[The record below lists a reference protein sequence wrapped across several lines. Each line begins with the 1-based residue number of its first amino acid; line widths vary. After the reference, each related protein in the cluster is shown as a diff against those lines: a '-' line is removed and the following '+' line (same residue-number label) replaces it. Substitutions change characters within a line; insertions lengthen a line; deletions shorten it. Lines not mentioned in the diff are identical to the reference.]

1 MYSLSLRPGNSPLSY
16 DNVVGRLQHFGF
28 PPCCYP
34 SYRIPTFILV
44 GLFPTEQYSPSLDA
58 LGIENFLGQ
67 KPSLIRRLLNPI
79 QGEVQENIRSYL
91 QYPFFCHRLVSHANW
106 FSYISR

>member
-44 GLFPTEQYSPSLDA
+44 GLSPTEQYSPSLDA
-58 LGIENFLGQ
+58 LSTEKIVANNEQPRSFMSYVSP
-67 KPSLIRRLLNPI
+67 PSSLSAIN
-79 QGEVQENIRSYL
+79 QQVVGYL
-91 QYPFFCHRLVSHANW
+91 R
-106 FSYISR
+106 

>member
-58 LGIENFLGQ
+58 LGNIKYSQETTVKSTN
-67 KPSLIRRLLNPI
+67 SMRR
-79 QGEVQENIRSYL
+79 YL
-91 QYPFFCHRLVSHANW
+91 V
-106 FSYISR
+106 

>member
-44 GLFPTEQYSPSLDA
+44 GLSPTEQYLPSLDA
-58 LGIENFLGQ
+58 LGSEKVTVHGD
-67 KPSLIRRLLNPI
+67 K
-79 QGEVQENIRSYL
+79 VVYK
-91 QYPFFCHRLVSHANW
+91 VS
-106 FSYISR
+106 IKV

>member
-44 GLFPTEQYSPSLDA
+44 GLSPTEQYSPSLDP
-58 LGIENFLGQ
+58 LGYLKNRLEIAHTRHRSPVNFLVHIFSTLISYSIKSK
-67 KPSLIRRLLNPI
+67 KPSI
-79 QGEVQENIRSYL
+79 SYT
-91 QYPFFCHRLVSHANW
+91 FFLP
-106 FSYISR
+106 

>member
-44 GLFPTEQYSPSLDA
+44 GLSPTEQYLPSLDA
-58 LGIENFLGQ
+58 LG
-67 KPSLIRRLLNPI
+67 P
-79 QGEVQENIRSYL
+79 
-91 QYPFFCHRLVSHANW
+91 
-106 FSYISR
+106 

>member
-58 LGIENFLGQ
+58 LSTDKSSI
-67 KPSLIRRLLNPI
+67 SSI
-79 QGEVQENIRSYL
+79 
-91 QYPFFCHRLVSHANW
+91 AD
-106 FSYISR
+106 YIKTT